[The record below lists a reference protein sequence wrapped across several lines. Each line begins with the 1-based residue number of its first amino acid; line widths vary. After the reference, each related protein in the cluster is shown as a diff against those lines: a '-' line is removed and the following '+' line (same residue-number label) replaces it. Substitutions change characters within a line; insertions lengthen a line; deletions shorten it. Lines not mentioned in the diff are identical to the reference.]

1 MENVKSKSDNIK
13 FDVQATLLTIENDE
27 LLDDTFRGFCSIDYP
42 KLHKMNEDGILND
55 KVKTDIKEM
64 FKLILK
70 HSAEDYL
77 MFAKR
82 LGVYNGHV
90 KEVESNDSGQITEQV
105 VDNLLL
111 VTDGYKVEHKTLHE
125 NVGLSNTDQE
135 PTKKQPNRPRVRINK
150 SKVQEVMKTDKAICH
165 KGALA
170 TLRLKNLHPRLER
183 AYANETIHNEL
194 LTEDQ
199 WKQIIGLIDTTEQK
213 LNQILKGK

>member
-70 HSAEDYL
+70 YNAEDYL

-82 LGVYNGHV
+82 LGVYDGHV
-90 KEVESNDSGQITEQV
+90 KETEPEVEV
-105 VDNLLL
+105 
-111 VTDGYKVEHKTLHE
+111 
-125 NVGLSNTDQE
+125 TDQE
-135 PTKKQPNRPRVRINK
+135 PTKEPTKKKVNRPRVRIVK
-150 SKVQEVMKTDKAICH
+150 AKVQEVMKTDKSICH
-165 KGALA
+165 IGALA
-170 TLRLKNLHPRLER
+170 TLRLKNLHPRVER
-183 AYANETIHNEL
+183 AYANETIHNEP